1 MPGVPLPEELYRL
14 DTSRVIG
21 LTIDPDRLMMIR
33 RQRMGRIGVSERT
46 DYTDP
51 SRLDEEML
59 AARKVFR
66 SGGFSV
72 INMTDRTIE
81 SGADEIIKRVGRIS
95 E

>member
-1 MPGVPLPEELYRL
+1 
-14 DTSRVIG
+14 
-21 LTIDPDRLMMIR
+21 
-33 RQRMGRIGVSERT
+33 
-46 DYTDP
+46 
-51 SRLDEEML
+51 ML